1 MAGFLRLDNRGP
13 SRIDEHR
20 PCHRSSGQTLRSA
33 MPVSRYE
40 RIAFVASP
48 SPEAQ
53 DALARLQKGYG
64 NVAPE
69 SADVIVALGGDG
81 LMLQTLHRFMTSG
94 KPIYGM
100 HRGTV
105 GFLMNDFR
113 DDALVE
119 RLAAA
124 QTTLIHPLLMRVRD
138 DAGNYHEAHAI
149 NEVSVFRQTY
159 QLARLRILIDGKER
173 LAELASDGVMVA
185 TPAGST
191 AYNLS
196 AQGPIIPINASLLA
210 LTPISPFR
218 PRRWRGALLP
228 NTAHV
233 VIEVLESDKRPVAA
247 VADHDEA
254 RDVRRVE
261 VLSDRTISM
270 RMLFD
275 PGHSLEE
282 RILREQFG
290 Y

>member
-1 MAGFLRLDNRGP
+1 MTKSYD
-13 SRIDEHR
+13 
-20 PCHRSSGQTLRSA
+20 
-33 MPVSRYE
+33 

-48 SPEAQ
+48 SSEAQ
-53 DALARLQKGYG
+53 AAFNQLTERYG
-64 NVAPE
+64 NCDPKN
-69 SADVIVALGGDG
+69 ADVVVALGGDG
-81 LMLQTLHRFMTSG
+81 LMLQTLHQNMHTG

-105 GFLMNDFR
+105 GFLMNEYSTHDLR
-113 DDALVE
+113 T
-119 RLAAA
+119 RLEAAHESE
-124 QTTLIHPLLMRVRD
+124 INPLLMRATDVRD
-138 DAGNYHEAHAI
+138 RVHLHHAI
-149 NEVSVFRQTY
+149 NEVALFRQTY
-159 QLARLRILIDGKER
+159 QAARLRILIDER
-173 LAELASDGVMVA
+173 ERMSELIADGIMVA

-196 AQGPIIPINASLLA
+196 AQGPILPINAALLA
-210 LTPISPFR
+210 LTPISAFR

-228 NTAHV
+228 NTAYV
-233 VIEVLESDKRPVAA
+233 VIEVLEGEKRPVAA
-247 VADHDEA
+247 VADHDEV

-261 VLSDRTISM
+261 VLADRTISM

>member
-1 MAGFLRLDNRGP
+1 MTSP
-13 SRIDEHR
+13 R
-20 PCHRSSGQTLRSA
+20 P
-33 MPVSRYE
+33 YD
-40 RIAFVASP
+40 RIAFVAGA

-53 DALARLQKGYG
+53 QALTELVAIYG
-64 NVAPE
+64 NHDPAD
-69 SADVIVALGGDG
+69 ADVLVALGGDG
-81 LMLQTLHRFMTSG
+81 LMLQTLHQNMHSG

-105 GFLMNDFR
+105 GFLMNEYGRNDLH
-113 DDALVE
+113 A
-119 RLAAA
+119 RLKAA
-124 QTTLIHPLLMRVRD
+124 TVTVIHPLLMRATDINGAV
-138 DAGNYHEAHAI
+138 HIHHAI
-149 NEVSVFRQTY
+149 NEVSLFRQAH
-159 QLARLRILIDGKER
+159 QAARLRILIDER
-173 LAELASDGVMVA
+173 ERMAELIADGVMVA

-196 AQGPIIPINASLLA
+196 AQGPILPINAALLA

-228 NTAHV
+228 DTAV
-233 VIEVLESDKRPVAA
+233 VAIEVLEEEKRPVAA

-254 RDVRRVE
+254 RNVRRVE
-261 VLSDRTISM
+261 ILSDKTIAM

-282 RILREQFG
+282 RILSEQFG

>member
-1 MAGFLRLDNRGP
+1 MTTPKPYD
-13 SRIDEHR
+13 
-20 PCHRSSGQTLRSA
+20 
-33 MPVSRYE
+33 
-40 RIAFVASP
+40 RIAFIAGASV
-48 SPEAQ
+48 EAQ
-53 DALARLQKGYG
+53 EALARLVAAYG
-64 NVAPE
+64 NHDP
-69 SADVIVALGGDG
+69 SDADIIVALGGDG
-81 LMLQTLHRFMTSG
+81 LMLQTLHQHMHSG

-105 GFLMNDFR
+105 GFLMNEFSTHH
-113 DDALVE
+113 LHE

-124 QTTLIHPLLMRVRD
+124 RETLINPLLMRATDVN
-138 DAGNYHEAHAI
+138 GTVHLHHAI
-149 NEVSVFRQTY
+149 NEVALFRQSY
-159 QLARLRILIDGKER
+159 QAARLRILIDEHER
-173 LAELASDGVMVA
+173 MPELIADGILVA

-196 AQGPIIPINASLLA
+196 AQGPILPINAALLA

-228 NTAHV
+228 ITAFV
-233 VIEVLESDKRPVAA
+233 VIEVLEGDKRPVAA
-247 VADHDEA
+247 VADHDEV

-261 VLSDRTISM
+261 VLSDKTISM

-275 PGHSLEE
+275 PGHSLDE

>member
-1 MAGFLRLDNRGP
+1 MTTPKRLD
-13 SRIDEHR
+13 
-20 PCHRSSGQTLRSA
+20 
-33 MPVSRYE
+33 
-40 RIAFVASP
+40 RIAFVASN
-48 SPEAQ
+48 SEEAQ
-53 DALARLQKGYG
+53 AAYGQLVQIYG
-64 NVAPE
+64 NDDPHK
-69 SADVIVALGGDG
+69 ADVIVALGGDG
-81 LMLQTLHRFMTSG
+81 LMLKTLHDHMRTG

-105 GFLMNDFR
+105 GFLMNEYSTVNLHD
-113 DDALVE
+113 

-124 QTTLIHPLLMRVRD
+124 RETLINPLLMRATDVH
-138 DAGNYHEAHAI
+138 GNVHIHHAI
-149 NEVSVFRQTY
+149 NEVSLFRQTH
-159 QLARLRILIDGKER
+159 QAARLRILIDEQER
-173 LAELASDGVMVA
+173 MAELIADGILVA

-196 AQGPIIPINASLLA
+196 AQGPILPINAALLA
-210 LTPISPFR
+210 LTPISAFR

-228 NTAHV
+228 NKAFV
-233 VIEVLESDKRPVAA
+233 VIEVLEGDKRPVAA

-261 VLSDRTISM
+261 VISDRTISM

-282 RILREQFG
+282 RIISEQFS

>member
-1 MAGFLRLDNRGP
+1 M
-13 SRIDEHR
+13 SK
-20 PCHRSSGQTLRSA
+20 
-33 MPVSRYE
+33 RYE
-40 RIAFVASP
+40 KIAFVASA
-48 SPEAQ
+48 STEAQ
-53 DALARLQKGYG
+53 AALTQLSDIYG
-64 NVAPE
+64 NHDAD
-69 SADVIVALGGDG
+69 SADVVVALGGDG
-81 LMLQTLHRFMTSG
+81 LMLQTLHRHMYTG

-105 GFLMNDFR
+105 GFLMNEFSTHDLH
-113 DDALVE
+113 A

-124 QTTLIHPLLMRVRD
+124 RESLINPLKMRATDVH
-138 DAGNYHEAHAI
+138 GNVHIHHAI
-149 NEVSVFRQTY
+149 NEVALFRQTH
-159 QLARLRILIDGKER
+159 QAAHLRILIDER
-173 LAELASDGVMVA
+173 ERMAELIADGILVA

-196 AQGPIIPINASLLA
+196 AQGPILPINAPLLA

-228 NTAHV
+228 NSAHV
-233 VIEVLESDKRPVAA
+233 VIEVLDPQKRPVAA

-254 RDVRRVE
+254 RDVLRVE

-290 Y
+290 N

>member
-1 MAGFLRLDNRGP
+1 MTSPKQYD
-13 SRIDEHR
+13 RI
-20 PCHRSSGQTLRSA
+20 G
-33 MPVSRYE
+33 
-40 RIAFVASP
+40 FVASAGD
-48 SPEAQ
+48 EAQ
-53 DALARLQKGYG
+53 AALAQLVALYG
-64 NVAPE
+64 NHDP
-69 SADVIVALGGDG
+69 ADAEVVVALGGDG
-81 LMLQTLHRFMTSG
+81 LMLQTLHQQMHSG

-105 GFLMNDFR
+105 GFLMNEFSPIDLH
-113 DDALVE
+113 A
-119 RLAAA
+119 RLEAARESV
-124 QTTLIHPLLMRVRD
+124 IHPLLMRATDVH
-138 DAGNYHEAHAI
+138 GVVHLHHAI
-149 NEVSVFRQTY
+149 NEVALFRQTH
-159 QLARLRILIDGKER
+159 QAARLRILIDER
-173 LAELASDGVMVA
+173 ERMAELIADGIMVA

-196 AQGPIIPINASLLA
+196 AQGPILPINAPLLA

-228 NTAHV
+228 NGARITV
-233 VIEVLESDKRPVAA
+233 DVIDPDKRPVAA

-261 VLSDRTISM
+261 VLSDKTISM

-282 RILREQFG
+282 RILSEQFG

>member
-1 MAGFLRLDNRGP
+1 MTSP
-13 SRIDEHR
+13 K
-20 PCHRSSGQTLRSA
+20 
-33 MPVSRYE
+33 RYD

-48 SPEAQ
+48 GAEAQ
-53 DALARLQKGYG
+53 AALAQLTALYG
-64 NVAPE
+64 KCDPDD
-69 SADVIVALGGDG
+69 ADIVVALGGDG
-81 LMLQTLHRFMTSG
+81 LMLQTLHRYMRSG

-105 GFLMNDFR
+105 GFLMNEFSTVDLH
-113 DDALVE
+113 A

-124 QTTLIHPLLMRVRD
+124 RDTMIHPLLMRATDVH
-138 DAGNYHEAHAI
+138 GTVHLHHAI
-149 NEVSVFRQTY
+149 NEVSLFRQTH
-159 QLARLRILIDGKER
+159 QAARLRILIDER
-173 LAELASDGVMVA
+173 ERMPELIADGVMVA

-196 AQGPIIPINASLLA
+196 AQGPILPINAPLLA

-228 NTAHV
+228 NTAFV
-233 VIEVLESDKRPVAA
+233 VIEVFEGDKRPVAA

-261 VLSDRTISM
+261 VLSDKTISM

-275 PGHSLEE
+275 PCQSLEE
-282 RILREQFG
+282 RILSEQFN